1 MNLVSNNPRILDS
14 QRRTPAHVLALQ
26 IMNDIMRMR
35 FPDFGKAD
43 DFDKKHLRER
53 FEEWLS
59 EHSFP
64 KSLTSPQVEVDQV
77 ILLRSSLNSTL
88 YPAEASRCR

>member
-43 DFDKKHLRER
+43 DFDKKVSTSNNLVVWMTLVANSLRV
-53 FEEWLS
+53 LN
-59 EHSFP
+59 HS
-64 KSLTSPQVEVDQV
+64 TC
-77 ILLRSSLNSTL
+77 
-88 YPAEASRCR
+88 ASGSRNG